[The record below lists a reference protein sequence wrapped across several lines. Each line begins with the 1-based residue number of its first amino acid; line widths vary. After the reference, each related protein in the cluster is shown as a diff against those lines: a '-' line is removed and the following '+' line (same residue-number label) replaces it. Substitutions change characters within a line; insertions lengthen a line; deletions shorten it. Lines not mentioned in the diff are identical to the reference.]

1 MKKIICLVLAVL
13 VLLCSAVT
21 VSAADSTD
29 ALTTSKDCI
38 YFQIPT
44 ETSVAWH
51 NFSVVFCH
59 IWSEGNDGG
68 DFFAWQSKDERC
80 EDLGN
85 GYWSY
90 DVSGFEFKE
99 DASYAVIFSNE
110 NGMQTYNLSFTS
122 ACLGDIVVCE
132 GDTCVNPVDSSKRC
146 TVAHWLSNRDTVH
159 PVAQIGSDGATV
171 DPDGVFNDNL
181 DLSWGNSEG
190 VSIEFPEVEIETEA
204 PTEEETEAEIV
215 ADNEKSDSSSI
226 NFSIWYIIGGAVV
239 LLIAAV
245 IIIVVISRKK
255 RG

>member
-1 MKKIICLVLAVL
+1 MKRLVCLVLAIL

-21 VSAADSTD
+21 AGATDGAD
-29 ALTTSKDCI
+29 AMTTSKDYI

-99 DASYAVIFSNE
+99 DANYAVIFSNE

-146 TVAHWLSNRDTVH
+146 TVAHWLSNRDSVH
-159 PVAQIGSDGATV
+159 PVAQIGSDGGTV
-171 DPDGVFNDNL
+171 DPDGVFNKDI
-181 DLSWGNSEG
+181 DRSWGNSEG
-190 VSIEFPEVEIETEA
+190 VSIEFPEVEIATEA
-204 PTEEETEAEIV
+204 PTEEETEAIEETN
-215 ADNEKSDSSSI
+215 NESSI

-239 LLIAAV
+239 LVVAAIVIIAV
-245 IIIVVISRKK
+245 IFSKK

>member
-1 MKKIICLVLAVL
+1 MKRVICLVLAVIL
-13 VLLCSAVT
+13 LLCSAVCAN
-21 VSAADSTD
+21 AAESSD
-29 ALTTSKDCI
+29 AMTTSTDCI

-99 DASYAVIFSNE
+99 DANYAVIFSNE

-146 TVAHWLSNRDTVH
+146 TVAHWLSNRDSVH
-159 PVAQIGSDGATV
+159 PVAQISSDGGTV
-171 DPDGVFNDNL
+171 DPDGVFNEDI
-181 DLSWGNSEG
+181 DRSWGTSEG
-190 VSIEFPEVEIETEA
+190 VSIEFPEVEV
-204 PTEEETEAEIV
+204 PTEEETEAETE
-215 ADNEKSDSSSI
+215 ADSVSSESTSV
-226 NFSIWYIIGGAVV
+226 NFSIWYIIGGAIV
-239 LLIAAV
+239 LVIAAV
-245 IIIVVISRKK
+245 IILVVILSKK